1 MRICVYVRRTAI
13 VCSAIALCAVL
24 PAARASAQGL
34 ALDLVEQATG
44 LTLPVALAHAGDGS
58 GRLFIV
64 QQSGEILIWDGAQ
77 VLATPFLDLSGVVT
91 CCGERGLLG
100 LAFHPDYATNGE
112 LFVDYTRTVGAQL
125 QSVVARYT
133 VSAGD
138 PDVADAG
145 SAEILLTFDQPAAN
159 HNGGQLAF
167 GPDGFLYVST
177 GDGGGGG
184 DPNENGQDVGVLLG
198 KILRLDVDSTPDA
211 GLAYAVPPANP
222 FVGVAGA
229 RGEIWAYGLRNPWR
243 FSFDRQ
249 LGDLWIAD
257 VGQNL
262 WEEVDLQPASSAGG
276 ENYGWDCREGAH
288 PYDDPNGD
296 SNTTCPAAG
305 FTEPVLEY
313 AHSGGRCSLTG
324 GFRYRGNAE
333 PRLRG
338 VYLFADFCT
347 GEIFGTV
354 PSCGG
359 GWQSRLL
366 LDAPFNVTAF
376 GEDEAGEVYLT
387 QFLGGNPAPSTSKV
401 HLLALAPGSG
411 GPDLV
416 PSADSFD
423 FGTVEVGDTVSA
435 LLTLTHAN
443 GGPESLGVVTTLLSD
458 PTDFTL
464 DPQAGRPAC
473 RSIHPCL
480 PPGASCTL
488 AVDLKAVAPGNL
500 SQSLTLDGNFATE
513 IVQLTADVV
522 ACSTQ
527 QNVTLTDLTVT
538 GTESHKACDTLTA
551 GPAVTVTATGDL
563 TLCGGTRV
571 VLGSGFQVA
580 AGGRLRAGT
589 DC

>member
-1 MRICVYVRRTAI
+1 MRICAYARRTA
-13 VCSAIALCAVL
+13 VVGSAVACSAIALCAVL

-64 QQSGEILIWDGAQ
+64 QQSGEIRIWDGAQ

-125 QSVVARYT
+125 QTVVARYT

-145 SAEILLTFDQPAAN
+145 SAEILLTIDQPAAN

-167 GPDGFLYVST
+167 GPDGDLYVST

-184 DPNENGQDVGVLLG
+184 DPNENGQDLGALLG
-198 KILRLDVDSTPDA
+198 KILRLDVDATPDA
-211 GLAYAVPPANP
+211 GLAYAVPPDNP

-249 LGDLWIAD
+249 RGDLWIAD

-262 WEEVDLQPASSAGG
+262 WEEVDLQPAASAGG

-288 PYDDPNGD
+288 PYGDPNGD
-296 SNTTCPAAG
+296 HNTTCPAGG

-366 LDAPFNVTAF
+366 STPRSTSPPSARTRRARCTSPSSSAAARRRRPARSTCWPSPRVPADPTWCRPR
-376 GEDEAGEVYLT
+376 T
-387 QFLGGNPAPSTSKV
+387 RSTSAPSRWATRS
-401 HLLALAPGSG
+401 P
-411 GPDLV
+411 
-416 PSADSFD
+416 PSS
-423 FGTVEVGDTVSA
+423 
-435 LLTLTHAN
+435 
-443 GGPESLGVVTTLLSD
+443 P
-458 PTDFTL
+458 
-464 DPQAGRPAC
+464 
-473 RSIHPCL
+473 
-480 PPGASCTL
+480 
-488 AVDLKAVAPGNL
+488 
-500 SQSLTLDGNFATE
+500 
-513 IVQLTADVV
+513 
-522 ACSTQ
+522 
-527 QNVTLTDLTVT
+527 
-538 GTESHKACDTLTA
+538 
-551 GPAVTVTATGDL
+551 
-563 TLCGGTRV
+563 
-571 VLGSGFQVA
+571 
-580 AGGRLRAGT
+580 
-589 DC
+589 